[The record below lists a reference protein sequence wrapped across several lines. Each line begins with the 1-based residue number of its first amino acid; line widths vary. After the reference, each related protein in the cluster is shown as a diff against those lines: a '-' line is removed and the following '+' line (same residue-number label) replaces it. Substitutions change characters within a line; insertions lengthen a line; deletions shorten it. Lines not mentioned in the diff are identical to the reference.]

1 MPIFSK
7 KRQSITTIKRDDLL
21 TLDSTQSST
30 SSTECVHD
38 LGGKKHQEAQ
48 DSATIQAKRVRFD
61 LENRTQSHLSAANEK
76 YKDQCWLD
84 INDLKA
90 CKRDV
95 VIVAKQLVRAK
106 DSANKSYL
114 QIMSHVYNRCCEHS
128 QDFSISEYES
138 FLSVEE
144 QLEFKKCIANANSHT
159 GLERM
164 TVARIIKDMK
174 ERRKTLLKHIEDCS
188 RLPDCSMKREM
199 MRRGSEALTLPS
211 RLFALEKARALS
223 DLCFCWWILALAASC
238 NKFYSILC
246 FMYNKPLHL
255 WCAAHREL
263 LFQL

>member
-144 QLEFKKCIANANSHT
+144 QLEFKKCIANANSRT

-223 DLCFCWWILALAASC
+223 DLCFC
-238 NKFYSILC
+238 
-246 FMYNKPLHL
+246 
-255 WCAAHREL
+255 
-263 LFQL
+263 